1 MQNLPIYLYPNT
13 YSLILDLDETFPGAN
28 RVMYQ
33 HDLKLQ
39 KGVKNSV
46 RIQFKNSDQKR
57 INVATSG
64 TYVFNLFDI
73 ESKQLVSQKALQI
86 IDNGVTTSTRGLAVL
101 TLDEGDTINLPKSS
115 YNFSVT
121 YYDPTDN
128 SVNPTYANT
137 YYGML
142 GVAYLGND
150 AYPELRP
157 SESVV
162 SFLKDLNV
170 ITGLFEYKSGDVYS
184 YPELTTGDAVHT
196 AAVYLTGYRG
206 QLLVQATLSNQP
218 NDSSYVTV
226 LTKQYNNF
234 TGVDPL
240 NFDGVY
246 TYVRF
251 VFVPAVKPGES
262 TNDDSTYFGTF
273 DKILY
278 RS

>member
-13 YSLILDLDETFPGAN
+13 YSVILDLDDTMLGVN
-28 RVMYQ
+28 RIMYQ

-39 KGVKNSV
+39 RGVKNSV

-57 INVATSG
+57 ITVATSG
-64 TYVFNLFDI
+64 TYSFNLFDM
-73 ESKQLVSQKALQI
+73 ESKQLVVQKTLQV
-86 IDNGVTTSTRGLAVL
+86 IDNGVTTSTRGLALL
-101 TLDEGDTINLPKSS
+101 TLDESDTINLPKAS

-121 YYDPTDN
+121 YYDPADN
-128 SVNPTYANT
+128 TVNPTYANT

-150 AYPELRP
+150 AYPELKP
-157 SESVV
+157 SETVV

-170 ITGLFEYKSGDVYS
+170 TTSLFEYKSGDIYS
-184 YPELTTGDAVHT
+184 YPELASGGAVHT
-196 AAVYLTGYRG
+196 AGVYLTGYRG
-206 QLLVQATLSNQP
+206 RLLVQGTVSNQP
-218 NDSSYVTV
+218 NNSSYVTV
-226 LTKQYNNF
+226 QTKVYTGF

-240 NFDGVY
+240 NFEGVY

-251 VFVPAVKPGES
+251 VFIPAIKPGDS
-262 TNDDSTYFGTF
+262 TNDDPNYFGSF